1 MNYFFS
7 LFLLISSV
15 FSSKIM
21 ACLSDEIKLKSSLE
35 MSQEL
40 SELDPTNF
48 RKLRKTVLK
57 DLLLQNNKTLTIKD
71 FFTIYHTSLDK
82 YRNNE
87 STILQPSDKTEGMEG
102 FSSDGEI
109 DYDLY
114 FALYGGELLSTIAS
128 NYNKKHE
135 TAYLDFLQEFAK
147 DLGTVTLP
155 KKEELIKSLDHSVR
169 ILDTDDEETK
179 KIKENLR
186 TSFLPKLFTHLSEL
200 AESEISLEDLVS
212 HYYNTLKKLN
222 LKYMQDILTAK
233 TLFLFMEAL

>member
-1 MNYFFS
+1 
-7 LFLLISSV
+7 
-15 FSSKIM
+15 
-21 ACLSDEIKLKSSLE
+21 

-82 YRNNE
+82 YRNKKP
-87 STILQPSDKTEGMEG
+87 TILQPSEKTENMEG

-114 FALYGGELLSTIAS
+114 FALYGGELLRTIAS

-135 TAYLDFLQEFAK
+135 TAYLLM
-147 DLGTVTLP
+147 
-155 KKEELIKSLDHSVR
+155 
-169 ILDTDDEETK
+169 
-179 KIKENLR
+179 LR
-186 TSFLPKLFTHLSEL
+186 TL
-200 AESEISLEDLVS
+200 
-212 HYYNTLKKLN
+212 
-222 LKYMQDILTAK
+222 
-233 TLFLFMEAL
+233 